1 MSRFRVGIMGAGK
14 IAETMAKTLNDM
26 KGVSLYA
33 IASRTEEKA
42 KASQCIKCGACEK
55 LCPQHIPIR
64 EHLSFV
70 AEEVEAF
77 TAKTDR

>member
-42 KASQCIKCGACEK
+42 KAFAKAHGAKKAYGSYEEMLKEAILDYEK
-55 LCPQHIPIR
+55 
-64 EHLSFV
+64 S
-70 AEEVEAF
+70 
-77 TAKTDR
+77 K